1 MWICLSMLCISWWVS
16 MKPTLRFGVRSSL
29 WILLLPLPRW
39 FFLWLFKKKNKKKEI
54 GTASTTS
61 FHAFAI
67 KKGSD
72 LKNKINQKNC
82 LICARCGIQGH
93 TKAQCYK
100 LNDYPPN
107 YKKNKSI
114 STATNH
120 SNSGSMNKFLWVL
133 WIMAHNHSFNLLH
146 NNISN
151 WSIFCRV
158 DPQVPNKMEM
168 IPMVWYCLLLLP
180 LISLKMLG
188 L

>member
-1 MWICLSMLCISWWVS
+1 MICISWRVS
-16 MKPTLRFGVRSSL
+16 MKPTFGFGVRSSL

-39 FFLWLFKKKNKKKEI
+39 FFLWLFKKKNRQKEI

-67 KKGSD
+67 KKDSD

-82 LICARCGIQGH
+82 LIYAHCGIQVH

-120 SNSGSMNKFLWVL
+120 SNSGSMNKFLWWL
-133 WIMAHNHSFNLLH
+133 TTIASTYCTKILA
-146 NNISN
+146 
-151 WSIFCRV
+151 V
-158 DPQVPNKMEM
+158 DPSFTGSMLTCQTKWKWFQ
-168 IPMVWYCLLLLP
+168 WYDIVCYSFL
-180 LISLKMLG
+180 
-188 L
+188 